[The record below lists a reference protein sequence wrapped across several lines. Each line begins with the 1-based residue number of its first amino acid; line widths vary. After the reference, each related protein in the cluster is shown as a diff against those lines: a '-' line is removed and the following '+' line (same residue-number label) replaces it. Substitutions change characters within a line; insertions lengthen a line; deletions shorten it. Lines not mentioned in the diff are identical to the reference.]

1 MKLTLMIEGSASALA
16 TILASLPEDGVTVVQ
31 SIQPAPAPVAMP
43 TPVPAAPAAI
53 PPMPTNPTGGDED
66 GDDDGPVNAAAPATD
81 KNGMPWDERI
91 HASTKGTNADGSWR
105 YRRGVPKEAIAA
117 VEAELR
123 AAGHGAP
130 VAAAQ
135 AGAPAPVA
143 MPMPAPVAM
152 PMPAMPLPAADP
164 AQPAPVAMPMPAPI
178 PAAPAPLPAAA
189 PIPVPDPAA
198 MAYPA
203 PAAAAASSPLAAAAP
218 AIEAAAAGQPA
229 PVGLDFAQ
237 FMQHLSGQ
245 MQKRD
250 AAGAPLVHADYLA
263 GITAEIG
270 AAFQVQLNA
279 ITDIASDPNKI
290 NYAVQLMQRD
300 GRW

>member
-16 TILASLPEDGVTVVQ
+16 AILAALPGDGSVSVA
-31 SIQPAPAPVAMP
+31 PAPAPVAMP
-43 TPVPAAPAAI
+43 TPM
-53 PPMPTNPTGGDED
+53 PMPANPTGGDED
-66 GDDDGPVNAAAPATD
+66 GDDDGPVNAAAGATD
-81 KNGMPWDERI
+81 AHGMPWDERI
-91 HASTKGTNADGSWR
+91 HASTKGTNTDGSWR

-130 VAAAQ
+130 VAASQ
-135 AGAPAPVA
+135 APAPAPVA
-143 MPMPAPVAM
+143 MPMPMPVMAPPAPLPVAA
-152 PMPAMPLPAADP
+152 PMPLPDP
-164 AQPAPVAMPMPAPI
+164 AATAYPVPGAVAAPSPLAAVAPAMEAAVAQQPAPV
-178 PAAPAPLPAAA
+178 
-189 PIPVPDPAA
+189 
-198 MAYPA
+198 
-203 PAAAAASSPLAAAAP
+203 
-218 AIEAAAAGQPA
+218 
-229 PVGLDFAQ
+229 VGLDFAQ

-270 AAFQVQLNA
+270 SAFQVQLNA
-279 ITDIASDPNKI
+279 ITDIATDPNKI
-290 NYAVQLMQRD
+290 NYAVQCMQRD